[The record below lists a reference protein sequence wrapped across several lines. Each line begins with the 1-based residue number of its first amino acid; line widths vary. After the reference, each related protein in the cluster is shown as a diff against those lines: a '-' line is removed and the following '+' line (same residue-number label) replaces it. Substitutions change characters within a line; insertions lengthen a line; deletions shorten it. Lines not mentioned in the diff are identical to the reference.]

1 MKLIEKNNKKGI
13 TLIALVITIIVLLI
27 LAGVS
32 ISMLTGDNSL
42 LGNAQKT
49 GPANKIGAAK
59 DEIGLAYNTAMQ
71 EYYQDRYT
79 TGNINDT
86 VTFASKF
93 DTAMSSFTATNA
105 DQNNAKNHGCKVKY
119 SSSAGK
125 ITIICDKYKV
135 IGHVNTSGS
144 SSSGITWDQMTEYDP
159 EKDDLVIG
167 SASDWEVNAETNT
180 VVAYKG
186 DKTKYTAIEIPNVV
200 KENVNDENEE
210 GTVVKNIGKAIFAGD
225 SYAKSL
231 TIPDGIEKI
240 EEQAFSSCS
249 NLTGTLEIPSSV
261 TSIEGYTFTNCNKI
275 TEVRI
280 PGSLNINGAEFV
292 FCKKLNKLVIFD
304 NPDKP
309 DVIGTIAPRGFTY
322 AESLKEVELSNT
334 TTIGDSAFVGLD
346 NLEKVTVSSHLGKNP
361 NVATSIG
368 SDAFADCQNLIEFE
382 MPNSVTKLG
391 NQIFGG
397 EGKPKATKVKIS
409 NSLTDIPEMTF
420 MSFTNL
426 SEIEI
431 PSSVTNIGMK
441 AFLNCT
447 SLQKINIPS
456 SVTNIGMEAFFQ
468 CIGLQEATI
477 AAKSVGYQSFA
488 HCENLKNVTLQ
499 DSVENIDEQAF
510 SECKS
515 LTKINIPSSVTNL
528 GNLAFYNCTSLQ
540 EITIPSSVTSIGYVA
555 FYGCTSLQEITIPSS
570 VTSIKNATFVGCSSL
585 KKVTIPSSV
594 NSIESS
600 AFSGCTG
607 LSDLAVPSSVTTIGK
622 DAFKD
627 VPHVIYN
634 GTAEDGKHWGAKSF
648 N

>member
-1 MKLIEKNNKKGI
+1 
-13 TLIALVITIIVLLI
+13 
-27 LAGVS
+27 
-32 ISMLTGDNSL
+32 MLTGDNSL

-249 NLTGTLEIPSSV
+249 NLTGTLEIPNST
-261 TSIEGYTFTNCNKI
+261 TSIDNAFVGCKKI

-280 PGSLNINGAEFV
+280 PGSLNIKGLDFAA
-292 FCKKLNKLVIFD
+292 CDGLNKFVIFD

-309 DVIGTIAPRGFTY
+309 DVIGTISSF
-322 AESLKEVELSNT
+322 SCLVNLKEVELSNT
-334 TTIGDSAFVGLD
+334 TTIEDRAFAGLD
-346 NLEKVTVSSHLGKNP
+346 NLERVTVSSHLEKNP

-368 SDAFADCQNLIEFE
+368 DFAFAGCQNLIEFE
-382 MPNSVTKLG
+382 MPNSVTNLG
-391 NQIFGG
+391 TQIFDGN
-397 EGKPKATKVKIS
+397 GKPKVTKVKIS

-420 MSFTNL
+420 TDFTNL

-431 PSSVTNIGMK
+431 PSSVTNIGMQ
-441 AFLNCT
+441 AFYNCT
-447 SLQKINIPS
+447 SLQKINIPA
-456 SVTNIGMEAFFQ
+456 SVTNIGTRAFYQ

-477 AAKSVGYQSFA
+477 AAKSVGSQSFA
-488 HCENLKNVTLQ
+488 CCENLKNVTLQ

-510 SECKS
+510 YECKS

-528 GNLAFYNCTSLQ
+528 GNLAFYNCISLQ

-555 FYGCTSLQEITIPSS
+555 FAGCTSLQEITIPSS

-594 NSIESS
+594 TSIESS
-600 AFSGCTG
+600 AFSGCTV
-607 LSDLAVPSSVTTIGK
+607 LSDLAVPSSVTTIGE

-634 GTAEDGKHWGAKSF
+634 GTAEDGKPWGAKLF